1 VLFCFVLVI
10 CYSPP
15 RIRGSVDTELDAW
28 MRLYIDLSCFNRP
41 FDDQSQERIR
51 LETEA
56 VLSVLTRVVEGKERL
71 LWSWV
76 TSFENSKHPRPDRR
90 DEIAVWQTKAERTI
104 DLSGGL
110 QERAR
115 EFEQQGIL
123 ALDAAHL
130 AAEIGGAEV
139 VLTCDDI
146 MVRRARRLDLS
157 LRVLNPVAYL
167 QEVAGNG

>member
-1 VLFCFVLVI
+1 
-10 CYSPP
+10 
-15 RIRGSVDTELDAW
+15 

-41 FDDQSQERIR
+41 FDDQGQERIR
-51 LETEA
+51 IETEA
-56 VLSVLTRVVEGKERL
+56 VLLVLTRIVEGKDRL

-76 TSFENSKHPRPDRR
+76 MSFENNQHPRADRR
-90 DEIAVWQTKAERTI
+90 DEIAVWEGRSEWSI
-104 DLSGGL
+104 EVSDGL

-115 EFEQQGIL
+115 EIAQTGIP

-130 AAEIGGAEV
+130 AAAEVGGADI

-146 MVRRARRLDLS
+146 MIRRAERLGLA

-167 QEVAGNG
+167 KEVIGNG

>member
-1 VLFCFVLVI
+1 
-10 CYSPP
+10 
-15 RIRGSVDTELDAW
+15 

-56 VLSVLTRVVEGKERL
+56 ILSVLTRVVEGKETL

-76 TSFENSKHPRPDRR
+76 MSFENSKHPRPDRR
-90 DEIAVWQTKAERTI
+90 DEIAVWQTRAERTVE
-104 DLSGGL
+104 LSNSI

-115 EFEQQGIL
+115 EFAQQGIR

-130 AAEIGGAEV
+130 AAAEIGGAEV
-139 VLTCDDI
+139 VLTCDAV
-146 MVRRARRLDLS
+146 MVRRAARLGLR
-157 LRVLNPVAYL
+157 LRVLNPMAYL
-167 QEVAGNG
+167 REVAGNG